1 METIFITHPSF
12 YQHEMGAEHPES
24 PLRLEAIQQ
33 HLERTGLANKLQMM
47 TALKAKEED
56 LSRVHSLHHIAKIR
70 QYAPETG
77 YYSIDGDT
85 LLNPHTLEAA
95 YYAAGAG
102 VLAVDEVMSGRAQ
115 RAFCAVRPPGHHA
128 CFDQAMGFCF
138 FNNVAVAAAYAIEKY
153 ALDQVVIIDFD
164 VHHGNGTEDIFAHQD
179 QVQMFGF
186 YQYPFYPHARHLPAA
201 TNMYNEAVPA
211 GAGSALIREL
221 VLTQWLPRL
230 RQLKPKL
237 VLFSAGFDA
246 HAEDEMAQMCLTEED
261 FAWIT
266 AQGIQATMLSTHGR
280 VISILEGG
288 YALGAL
294 ARSVTAH
301 IKVLAGLAEE

>member
-153 ALDQVVIIDFD
+153 ALDQVVIMILMCTT
-164 VHHGNGTEDIFAHQD
+164 VMALKIFLH
-179 QVQMFGF
+179 
-186 YQYPFYPHARHLPAA
+186 
-201 TNMYNEAVPA
+201 TKTKCKC
-211 GAGSALIREL
+211 L
-221 VLTQWLPRL
+221 VFTSI
-230 RQLKPKL
+230 
-237 VLFSAGFDA
+237 LFTP
-246 HAEDEMAQMCLTEED
+246 M
-261 FAWIT
+261 
-266 AQGIQATMLSTHGR
+266 R
-280 VISILEGG
+280 VIYRLQRICTM
-288 YALGAL
+288 
-294 ARSVTAH
+294 RRCQQ
-301 IKVLAGLAEE
+301 GLALP